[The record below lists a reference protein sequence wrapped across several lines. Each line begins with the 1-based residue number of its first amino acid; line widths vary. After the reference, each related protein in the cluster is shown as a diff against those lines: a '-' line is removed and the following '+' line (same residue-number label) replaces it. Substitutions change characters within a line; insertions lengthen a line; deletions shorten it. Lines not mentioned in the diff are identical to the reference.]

1 MPDWTKIDPLALIKG
16 GAIGAGVGLAAG
28 VGITA
33 AKGLRSKQAPASRDL
48 SVQTLNLDSAAPD
61 LIPTLLAIEEFV
73 DSLPAGE
80 KAAWRGTCG
89 GLIKHCDQMYN
100 ILNRVARKEIRPE
113 IQHVAEVEIWARA
126 VCQDLDKLTSL
137 LPEEEAV
144 QKTGDDAAAPDSLE
158 TKFTAI
164 ANEIKEAVQAA
175 WLNFKNVV

>member
-1 MPDWTKIDPLALIKG
+1 MPDWTKIDALKLIKG
-16 GAIGAGVGLAAG
+16 GAIGAGVGLLAG
-28 VGITA
+28 VGITT

-73 DSLPAGE
+73 DSLPAPN
-80 KAAWRGTCG
+80 KPVWRGTCG
-89 GLIKHCDQMYN
+89 VLIKHCDQLYN
-100 ILNRVARKEIRPE
+100 ILNRVAKKEIQAE

-126 VCQDLDKLTSL
+126 ICKDLDSL
-137 LPEEEAV
+137 ISFLPQEEVAEKDG
-144 QKTGDDAAAPDSLE
+144 KTPESLE
-158 TKFTAI
+158 SKFTTL